1 MLAFSFLGYE
11 PQELVVGDRRILS
24 IMLKTAAQEMEDVV
38 VVGFGTQK
46 KESLVSAIATVKP
59 SELKGPTSNLTT
71 DDRRSGRRYDLLSA
85 QR

>member
-1 MLAFSFLGYE
+1 
-11 PQELVVGDRRILS
+11 
-24 IMLKTAAQEMEDVV
+24 MEDVV

-71 DDRRSGRRYDLLSA
+71 MIGGQVAGMISYQRSGEPGGQCRVLHSWRRFVRS
-85 QR
+85 R